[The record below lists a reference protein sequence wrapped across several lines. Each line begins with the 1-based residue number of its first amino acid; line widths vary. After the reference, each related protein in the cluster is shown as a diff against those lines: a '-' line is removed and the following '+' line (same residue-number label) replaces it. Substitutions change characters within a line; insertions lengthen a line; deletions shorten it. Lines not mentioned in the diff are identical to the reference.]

1 MYNFRVF
8 FIIFLVLNALKIR
21 MTKQSFQI
29 VENSQKQMP
38 CNIEAEQA
46 VIGSILVSND
56 IYDEISPILDAQKFF
71 DPIHVKIFETI
82 ENLISKGLLANPITL
97 KNHFENSDEIRNDLK
112 NIYKKEMNS
121 FDNTVAVATKYYNLT
136 KSEYQKRLK
145 VMEYLLNLAF
155 IDGDFSKAEFMIT
168 EDIANALQIKRSDF
182 ENMIARF
189 EQFYAEKQ
197 NSKELSLENACD
209 VLGVNVT
216 DDMKIIK
223 KKYRE
228 LVKKNHPDIITGQ
241 GASQS
246 IIDEATEKLQE
257 INAAYE
263 IIKKEK
269 S

>member
-1 MYNFRVF
+1 MTELLILVIVGIVF
-8 FIIFLVLNALKIR
+8 YMLNKGYKSSDYQHIKVDGKQTLKGSLFDHEAGLLIA
-21 MTKQSFQI
+21 MLAKVAKADGNVS
-29 VENSQKQMP
+29 EL
-38 CNIEAEQA
+38 EAE
-46 VIGSILVSND
+46 ILSHTFSD
-56 IYDEISPILDAQKFF
+56 IS
-71 DPIHVKIFETI
+71 
-82 ENLISKGLLANPITL
+82 
-97 KNHFENSDEIRNDLK
+97 NHFENSDEIRKELK
-112 NIYKKEMNS
+112 NIYKQEMNT
-121 FDNTVAVATKYYNLT
+121 FDNTVDVASKYFNLT
-136 KSEYQKRLK
+136 KNEYQKRLK

-155 IDGDFSKAEFMIT
+155 IDNDFSKAEFMIT
-168 EDIANALQIKRSDF
+168 EDISNALQIKKADF
-182 ENMIARF
+182 ENLIAKF
-189 EQFYAEKQ
+189 EQFYAQQQ

-209 VLGVNVT
+209 TLGVKVT

-228 LVKKNHPDIITGQ
+228 LVKKNHPDIVTGN